1 MNRKQ
6 RRAEGKGGDAA
17 TRPVSRSSGLLE
29 DTLFRQAVAHHQA
42 GRLRDAEANYR
53 DVLAA
58 NSRHT
63 GALTYLGLLAH
74 QSGHSEAS
82 IDLLRKAIASD
93 KRNPEP
99 HYNLARVLS
108 DCGRDDEAI
117 THNRKVLEID
127 PNFPGAHNNLGALLL
142 LHGRPAEALAAAVD
156 GLRREDTAGLKSTF
170 VMALRALDPTAIRRD
185 QNFIQLLVRALD
197 EPWSRPRDL
206 SAAAG
211 AILLRTPAM
220 ARCVERVRHAR
231 PAGLNELFNNVDLA
245 SLGSD
250 GLFAALLSASPVTTV
265 EAEQVLTALR
275 RVVLND
281 IATGALD
288 AEAAWLPLV
297 AALGRQGFINEYV
310 FHVTPDEAAQL
321 DQLRDAVSAAIGRG
335 EDVASIKLA
344 ILASY
349 LPLHSIDGAERLVSH
364 SWPDEVAAL
373 VAQQITD
380 HRDELAIRPAIER
393 LTKIEDA
400 VSEKVRAQ
408 YEENPYPR
416 WSRMAAETHALPID
430 HYIGMR
436 FPGSPFKP
444 LGNRAPDVL
453 VAGCGTGQHAIQ
465 RAQQLK
471 SANVLAIDLSLSSL
485 SYAIRKTKELGLSNL
500 RYAQADLLALNDET
514 TFDVVDSSGVLHH
527 LNDPLAG
534 WRRLAGLVRS
544 GGLMHIGLYSATAR
558 SDINAARTY
567 LAQQGRDYST
577 AEVRRLRAEFAGR
590 VPGDPLHNITGFSDF
605 FSMSECRDLL
615 FHVQEHQFSIPQI
628 ADFIRE
634 IGFTFLGF
642 ETPARTNYL
651 RRFPEDRAATNLANW
666 DVFEA
671 ENPSTFAQMYQFWIQ
686 KV

>member
-6 RRAEGKGGDAA
+6 RRAEGKTGNAA
-17 TRPVSRSSGLLE
+17 TRSVSGSSGLLE
-29 DTLFRQAVAHHQA
+29 DTVFRQAMAHHQA
-42 GRLRDAEANYR
+42 GRLREAETDYR
-53 DVLAA
+53 NVLAA
-58 NSRHT
+58 NPRHT
-63 GALTYLGLLAH
+63 GALSYLGLLAH
-74 QSGHSEAS
+74 QSGHSEAA

-93 KRNPEP
+93 KRNPES
-99 HYNLARVLS
+99 HYNLARILS

-170 VMALRALDPTAIRRD
+170 VMALRSLDPATIKLD
-185 QNFIQLLVRALD
+185 QNFIQLLVRALR

-211 AILLRTPAM
+211 TILLCTPPM
-220 ARCVERVRHAR
+220 ERCSERVPHEGSYR
-231 PAGLNELFNNVDLA
+231 LNDLFSTADLA
-245 SLGSD
+245 ALGSD
-250 GLFAALLSASPVTTV
+250 GLFEALLSTSPVTTV
-265 EAEQVLTALR
+265 AAEQVLTVVR
-275 RVVLND
+275 RVALKD
-281 IATGALD
+281 IAAGVLD
-288 AEAAWLPLV
+288 AQDAWVPLV
-297 AALGRQGFINEYV
+297 AALGQQGFINEYV
-310 FHVTPDEAAQL
+310 FDVIEDENAL
-321 DQLRDAVSAAIGRG
+321 LGQLRDDVTDAIARG
-335 EDVASIKLA
+335 DHVAPIRLA

-349 LPLHSIDGAERLVSH
+349 LPLHSIAGAERLVSQ
-364 SWPDEVAAL
+364 SWPDAVARL
-373 VAQQITD
+373 VAQQIVN
-380 HRDELAIRPAIER
+380 HRDELAIRPAIEQ
-393 LTKIEDA
+393 LTTIEDTI
-400 VSEKVRAQ
+400 SEKVRAQ

-416 WSRMAAETHALPID
+416 WSRVVAGTQALPID

-436 FPGSPFKP
+436 FPGSAFKP
-444 LGNRAPDVL
+444 LGNRALDVL

-500 RYAQADLLALNDET
+500 RYAQADILALESNAR
-514 TFDVVDSSGVLHH
+514 FDVIDSSGVLHH
-527 LNDPLAG
+527 LKEPLTG
-534 WRRLAGLVRS
+534 WRRLAGLLRP

-558 SDINAARTY
+558 SDINAARAY
-567 LAQQGRDYST
+567 LAQQGRDYSVT
-577 AEVRRLRAEFAGR
+577 EVRRLRAEFASR
-590 VPGDPLHNITGFSDF
+590 APGDSLYNITQFSDF

-634 IGFTFLGF
+634 IGLTFLGF
-642 ETPARTNYL
+642 ETPARTSYL

-666 DVFEA
+666 NVFEA
-671 ENPSTFAQMYQFWIQ
+671 ENPATFAGMYQFWIQ
-686 KV
+686 KT